1 MNIFYLDKQPH
12 ISAIYHCDQHVVKM
26 ILEYAQL
33 LSTTWRWFAEHQ
45 PVCPYG
51 TEKELKWTLRP
62 DCKKILELCYKSTHV
77 DHPSAVWVRQSRYH
91 YQYLVRLYDALCLEY
106 RNRYDKVHET
116 EGRFD
121 SPFDVEF
128 KWGYFSNSIWNVS
141 PPPPIHRYSGHKGKF
156 EEPPQCMPDEYKHE
170 DTVTAYRNFYK
181 YDKSKFARYRRSI
194 RPTWLHDIATEYTE
208 DSFQY
213 QDAPRDIYTHFHR
226 EYRYMRGNPCLV
238 VE

>member
-51 TEKELKWTLRP
+51 TEAELKWTLRP
-62 DCKKILELCYKSTHV
+62 DCKKILDLCYKSTHV
-77 DHPSAVWVRQSRYH
+77 NHPSAVWVRQSRHH
-91 YQYLVRLYDALCLEY
+91 YNYLVRMYDALCLEY
-106 RNRYDKVHET
+106 ENRYNKTHQT
-116 EGRFD
+116 EERFQ
-121 SPFDVEF
+121 SPFDIEF
-128 KWGYFSNSIWNVS
+128 RWSYFSDSIWNVTV
-141 PPPPIHRYSGHKGKF
+141 PIPLHRYSGHKAKF
-156 EEPPQCMPDEYKHE
+156 EEPPQCMPDEYQHD

-181 YDKSKFARYRRSI
+181 YDKSKFARYRRTP
-194 RPTWLHDIATEYTE
+194 RPIWLHDIATEYTE
-208 DSFQY
+208 NAFDYADYPS
-213 QDAPRDIYTHFHR
+213 DIYRHFIKKNR
-226 EYRYMRGNPCLV
+226 EERYTPCLV

>member
-26 ILEYAQL
+26 IVEYAQL

-51 TEKELKWTLRP
+51 TESELKWTLRP
-62 DCKKILELCYKSTHV
+62 DCKKILDLCYKSTHV
-77 DHPSAVWVRQSRYH
+77 NHPSAVWVRQSRHH
-91 YQYLVRLYDALCLEY
+91 YNYLVRMYDSLCLEY
-106 RNRYDKVHET
+106 ENRYNKEHQTAE
-116 EGRFD
+116 RFQ
-121 SPFDVEF
+121 SPFEIHN
-128 KWGYFSNSIWNVS
+128 KWAYFSNSIWNVG
-141 PPPPIHRYSGHKGKF
+141 PPPPIHRYSGHQGKF
-156 EEPPQCMPDEYKHE
+156 DEPPQCMPDEYRHD

-181 YDKSKFARYRRSI
+181 YDKSKFARYRRAP
-194 RPTWLHDIATEYTE
+194 RPIWLYDIATEYTE

-213 QDAPRDIYTHFHR
+213 QDAPRDIYTHFHK
-226 EYRYMRGNPCLV
+226 EDRYMRGNPCLV